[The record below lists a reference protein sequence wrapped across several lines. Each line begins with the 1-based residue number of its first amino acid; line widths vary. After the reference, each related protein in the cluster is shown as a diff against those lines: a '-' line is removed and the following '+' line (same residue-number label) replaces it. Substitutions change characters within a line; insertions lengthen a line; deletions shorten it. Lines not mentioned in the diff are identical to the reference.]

1 MSRRYLIETFGCQMN
16 FHDSERMA
24 GLMESAGY
32 EPADTVADADVVIL
46 NTCTVRERAEDKVAS
61 RIGEIR
67 VVCEEL
73 GREPVVAVAGCLAQQ
88 DGATLFRRSPY
99 VDVVVGTQA
108 ERRLPALVDQ
118 ARTTAHRQIDVNPYE
133 DVSFPLGIARRSDAV
148 KAYVTAIE
156 GCNDFCAFCVVP
168 YTRGHERMRPK
179 ADILAEVRQAVAS
192 GRKEVQLLGQIV
204 NHYQAPD
211 DPACDFAGLLGAVN
225 DVAGVER
232 IRFASPHPRHVT
244 SRMVHAIAT
253 LPKVCKHLHLPVQS
267 GSTTML
273 AAMRRRH
280 TRDDYLALV
289 DRLRTASPG
298 IQLST
303 DLIVGF
309 PGETE
314 SNHAD
319 TLSLVERVRFNS
331 IFSFSYSERP
341 GTLAAKRLPD
351 DVPEDVKSRRLSDLQ
366 SLQKG
371 IQQSIH
377 DGQVGQCVEVLVDS
391 VSRRRA
397 TEVSGRT
404 SGNTVVNLPGT
415 ADQLGS
421 TVSVLIERAG
431 PHSLWGR
438 VTTTPGVVSHD
449 VG

>member
-16 FHDSERMA
+16 FHDSERIA
-24 GLMESAGY
+24 GLLESAGY
-32 EPADTVADADVVIL
+32 EPASDVADADVVIL
-46 NTCTVRERAEDKVAS
+46 NTCTVREKAEDKVVS

-67 VVCEEL
+67 AESEHL
-73 GREPVVAVAGCLAQQ
+73 GREPLVAVAGCLAQQ
-88 DGATLFRRSPY
+88 EGSTLFRRLPY
-99 VDVVVGTQA
+99 VDVIVGTQA
-108 ERRLPALVDQ
+108 EKRLPILVEQ
-118 ARTTAHRQIDVNPYE
+118 AIATAHRQIDINPYD

-148 KAYVTAIE
+148 KAYITAIE

-179 ADILAEVRQAVAS
+179 TDILAEVEQAAAS

-211 DPACDFAGLLGAVN
+211 DPACDFAGLLAAVN

-244 SRMVHAIAT
+244 PRLVDAIAT

-267 GSTTML
+267 GSTRML
-273 AAMRRRH
+273 TAMRRRH

-289 DRLRTASPG
+289 DQLRSKTPG
-298 IQLST
+298 VQLST
-303 DLIVGF
+303 DMLVGF

-314 SNHAD
+314 SDHAE
-319 TLSLVERVRFNS
+319 TLSLVERVRFHS
-331 IFSFSYSERP
+331 MFSFTYSERP
-341 GTLAAKRLPD
+341 GTLAAKRLRD
-351 DVPEDVKSRRLSDLQ
+351 DVPDQVKSRRLGELQ
-366 SLQKG
+366 KLQKG

-377 DGQVGQCVEVLVDS
+377 DSQIGRTFEVLIDS
-391 VSRRRA
+391 VSRRRD

-404 SGNTVVNLPGT
+404 TGNTVVNLPGT
-415 ADQLGS
+415 PAQVGC
-421 TVSVLIERAG
+421 TVSVRIERAG

-438 VTTTPGVVSHD
+438 AVSETS
-449 VG
+449 